1 MDDPRRTM
9 TDEEILRLKV
19 PFDKSILSAAEKERL
34 IKLMLENT
42 SAFSIRDEIGTCP
55 YFEVKL
61 KLRDDKPF
69 FVRPYNIREDQKPII
84 QKEMDRLEKLG
95 IIRKGLTRYSSPVLL
110 VKRKQQ
116 NLYRVVTDFTV
127 LNERLVRVNHAFPIV
142 RDCLEAIGAS
152 KCEVMSVLDL
162 RDAYHTL
169 PLAEE
174 SQKYCGLTPYY
185 GSPTYVYLRMGMG
198 MSCSPALWQQFVHI
212 IWEQL
217 PNKERYKIIMDD
229 ILIFS
234 TRQQHW
240 EDLENLFHVLIKFGL
255 KISPHKCQ
263 LFRDKLVYMGLE
275 FLIKDG
281 TAHYTAMRDKC
292 DAIRN
297 MKAPKSVKECR
308 TFCGMVNFLSTFC
321 KNLQQLLIPIYELT
335 KKHARFN
342 WTDKH
347 QKAFDEIKQLL
358 VKPPVLRMVSGNGF
372 FRLESDTSRTA
383 AGATLYQWQNN
394 EWVLVG
400 YHSKRL
406 PEAVRN
412 YGVTELELT
421 GLLANI
427 HGFEQKLSNNYFE
440 AIVDHK
446 AIDYL
451 IKSKHEPTST
461 RLVTLLDRLNRYTFD
476 LKYLEG
482 SKLKLSDALSRLYS
496 EEKHKI
502 SDVIPLNFLLHFTD
516 YQLHKE
522 SDHLANKLYAHKRT
536 KLSAKTRRNYDR
548 QAKHKPV
555 DRYEP
560 SKITKKAKTPAA
572 VAENNERQY
581 VAALQEIPIKSL
593 TRNKNPLKKL
603 ERIDKPLTIK
613 QDQQEKQ
620 VINTIREVPPEMY
633 TPAHLLIPPQDK
645 LSLFRKHIPKQQEI
659 DALLKNLRTRVL
671 HNLMVNLDTKDLI
684 ESYTK
689 SLRYRE
695 IYNYIADGR
704 LPGNAIT
711 QKKIAGEAANYVV
724 VNGLL
729 FKIAQHK
736 ESGKWTHYL
745 LLVIPEK
752 FEANVLNMY
761 HNSLLAMHQGPYR
774 TFLTM
779 RKQFYFPNMLPK
791 IQKYI
796 EACTLCQRTK
806 PKNTKQRPYYGRIPI
821 EYIPCENLAVDL
833 KKMPMGIIYHEFLL
847 IATCEKTNFVHAIP
861 MQNRQTETIANAL
874 LHRVCCLTGP
884 PTKLSIDQDAALTS
898 VVIKEMLT
906 SLECTMQIISPWNH
920 GSSKAERQIQ
930 TIGNMINKH
939 LTQKGASW
947 PLYAAVS
954 AYAMNTFAST
964 ALQGLS
970 PFELVF
976 ARKPRQLTSF
986 ELPKITSFP
995 VEYREFFRLLLD
1007 RAKMYRD
1014 MDLEWR
1020 TLQALELRDKNK
1032 TLTNIE
1038 TFQPNDLVYLLAP
1051 YSSSLQSKAQKFRQ
1065 DYIGPLAIDTKLDD
1079 THYLLK
1085 DVTGRT
1091 LPGDYHIN
1099 RIKRAKEVTPD
1110 GLADTYEQLRN
1121 QIGLPNDTCA
1131 LPLKSSAAQL
1141 RIK

>member
-1 MDDPRRTM
+1 
-9 TDEEILRLKV
+9 
-19 PFDKSILSAAEKERL
+19 
-34 IKLMLENT
+34 
-42 SAFSIRDEIGTCP
+42 
-55 YFEVKL
+55 
-61 KLRDDKPF
+61 
-69 FVRPYNIREDQKPII
+69 
-84 QKEMDRLEKLG
+84 
-95 IIRKGLTRYSSPVLL
+95 
-110 VKRKQQ
+110 
-116 NLYRVVTDFTV
+116 
-127 LNERLVRVNHAFPIV
+127 
-142 RDCLEAIGAS
+142 
-152 KCEVMSVLDL
+152 
-162 RDAYHTL
+162 
-169 PLAEE
+169 
-174 SQKYCGLTPYY
+174 
-185 GSPTYVYLRMGMG
+185 
-198 MSCSPALWQQFVHI
+198 
-212 IWEQL
+212 
-217 PNKERYKIIMDD
+217 
-229 ILIFS
+229 
-234 TRQQHW
+234 
-240 EDLENLFHVLIKFGL
+240 
-255 KISPHKCQ
+255 
-263 LFRDKLVYMGLE
+263 
-275 FLIKDG
+275 
-281 TAHYTAMRDKC
+281 
-292 DAIRN
+292 
-297 MKAPKSVKECR
+297 
-308 TFCGMVNFLSTFC
+308 
-321 KNLQQLLIPIYELT
+321 
-335 KKHARFN
+335 
-342 WTDKH
+342 
-347 QKAFDEIKQLL
+347 
-358 VKPPVLRMVSGNGF
+358 MVSGNGF

-406 PEAVRN
+406 PDAVRN

-427 HGFEQKLSNNYFE
+427 HGFEQKLNNNYFE

-482 SKLKLSDALSRLYS
+482 SKLKVSDALARLYS

-522 SDHLANKLYAHKRT
+522 SDHLADKLYAHKRT

-560 SKITKKAKTPAA
+560 PKITKKANTPAA
-572 VAENNERQY
+572 VAKINERQY

-593 TRNKNPLKKL
+593 TRNENPLKKL

-633 TPAHLLIPPQDK
+633 TPAHLPIPPQDK
-645 LSLFRKHIPKQQEI
+645 LSLFRKHIPKQQE
-659 DALLKNLRTRVL
+659 
-671 HNLMVNLDTKDLI
+671 
-684 ESYTK
+684 
-689 SLRYRE
+689 
-695 IYNYIADGR
+695 
-704 LPGNAIT
+704 
-711 QKKIAGEAANYVV
+711 
-724 VNGLL
+724 
-729 FKIAQHK
+729 
-736 ESGKWTHYL
+736 
-745 LLVIPEK
+745 
-752 FEANVLNMY
+752 
-761 HNSLLAMHQGPYR
+761 
-774 TFLTM
+774 
-779 RKQFYFPNMLPK
+779 
-791 IQKYI
+791 
-796 EACTLCQRTK
+796 
-806 PKNTKQRPYYGRIPI
+806 
-821 EYIPCENLAVDL
+821 
-833 KKMPMGIIYHEFLL
+833 
-847 IATCEKTNFVHAIP
+847 
-861 MQNRQTETIANAL
+861 
-874 LHRVCCLTGP
+874 
-884 PTKLSIDQDAALTS
+884 TKLSIDQDAALTS

-906 SLECTMQIISPWNH
+906 SLECTLQIISPWNH

-939 LTQKGASW
+939 LMQKGASW

-1014 MDLEWR
+1014 MDMEWR

>member
-1 MDDPRRTM
+1 
-9 TDEEILRLKV
+9 
-19 PFDKSILSAAEKERL
+19 
-34 IKLMLENT
+34 
-42 SAFSIRDEIGTCP
+42 
-55 YFEVKL
+55 
-61 KLRDDKPF
+61 
-69 FVRPYNIREDQKPII
+69 
-84 QKEMDRLEKLG
+84 
-95 IIRKGLTRYSSPVLL
+95 
-110 VKRKQQ
+110 
-116 NLYRVVTDFTV
+116 
-127 LNERLVRVNHAFPIV
+127 
-142 RDCLEAIGAS
+142 
-152 KCEVMSVLDL
+152 MSVLDL

-234 TRQQHW
+234 TKEQHW
-240 EDLENLFHVLIKFGL
+240 EDLANLFQVLTRFGL

-263 LFRDKLVYMGLE
+263 LFQDKLVYMGLE

-281 TAHYTAMRDKC
+281 TAHYTTMRDKC
-292 DAIRN
+292 DTIRN

-308 TFCGMVNFLSTFC
+308 IFCRMVNFLSTFC
-321 KNLQQLLIPIYELT
+321 KNLRQLLIPIYELT
-335 KKHARFN
+335 KKHALFV

-347 QKAFDEIKQLL
+347 QKAFEEIKQLL
-358 VKPPVLRMVSGNGF
+358 VKPHVLRMVSGNGF

-406 PEAVRN
+406 PDTVRN

-427 HGFEQKLSNNYFE
+427 HGFEQKLNNNYFE

-451 IKSKHEPTST
+451 IKSKHEPMST
-461 RLVTLLDRLNRYTFD
+461 RLVTLLDCLNRYTFD

-482 SKLKLSDALSRLYS
+482 SKLKVSDALSCLYS

-502 SDVIPLNFLLHFTD
+502 SDVIPLTL
-516 YQLHKE
+516 
-522 SDHLANKLYAHKRT
+522 
-536 KLSAKTRRNYDR
+536 
-548 QAKHKPV
+548 HKPV

-560 SKITKKAKTPAA
+560 PKITKKANKAAA
-572 VAENNERQY
+572 VAKVNERQY
-581 VAALQEIPIKSL
+581 VAALQEIPIKPL
-593 TRNKNPLKKL
+593 TRNENPLKKL

-659 DALLKNLRTRVL
+659 DALLKNLRKRVL

-689 SLRYRE
+689 SLRYRD
-695 IYNYIADGR
+695 IYNYITDGR

-711 QKKIAGEAANYVV
+711 QKKIAGETANYVI

-736 ESGKWTHYL
+736 ERGKWTHYL

-752 FEANVLNMY
+752 FEANILNMY

-821 EYIPCENLAVDL
+821 DYVPCENLAVDL
-833 KKMPMGIIYHEFLL
+833 KKMPMGILYYEFLL

-884 PTKLSIDQDAALTS
+884 PTKLSIDQDSALTS
-898 VVIKEMLT
+898 LVIKELLT

-939 LTQKGASW
+939 LAQKGAAW

-954 AYAMNTFAST
+954 AYAMNTFVST

-986 ELPKITSFP
+986 ELPKLSSFP

-1032 TLTNIE
+1032 MLTNIE
-1038 TFQPNDLVYLLAP
+1038 TFEPNDLVYLLAP
-1051 YSSSLQSKAQKFRQ
+1051 YSSSLQSSTQKFRQ
-1065 DYIGPLAIDTKLDD
+1065 DYIGPLAIDTKIDD

-1099 RIKRAKEVTPD
+1099 CIKRAKEVMPD
-1110 GLADTYEQLRN
+1110 GLADTYEQLRT
-1121 QIGLPNDTCA
+1121 QIGLPNDTCTNFQ
-1131 LPLKSSAAQL
+1131 KSSAAQL

>member
-1 MDDPRRTM
+1 
-9 TDEEILRLKV
+9 
-19 PFDKSILSAAEKERL
+19 
-34 IKLMLENT
+34 
-42 SAFSIRDEIGTCP
+42 
-55 YFEVKL
+55 
-61 KLRDDKPF
+61 
-69 FVRPYNIREDQKPII
+69 
-84 QKEMDRLEKLG
+84 
-95 IIRKGLTRYSSPVLL
+95 
-110 VKRKQQ
+110 
-116 NLYRVVTDFTV
+116 
-127 LNERLVRVNHAFPIV
+127 
-142 RDCLEAIGAS
+142 
-152 KCEVMSVLDL
+152 MSVLNL

-169 PLAEE
+169 PLAKE
-174 SQKYCGLTPYY
+174 SQKYCGLTLYY

-217 PNKERYKIIMDD
+217 PNKECYKIIMDD

-234 TRQQHW
+234 TKEQHW
-240 EDLENLFHVLIKFGL
+240 KDLANLFEVLICFGL

-263 LFRDKLVYMGLE
+263 LFQDKLVYMGLE

-308 TFCGMVNFLSTFC
+308 MFCGMVNFLLTFC
-321 KNLQQLLIPIYELT
+321 KNLRQLLIPIYELT
-335 KKHARFN
+335 KKHARFV

-347 QKAFDEIKQLL
+347 QKAFEEIKQLL

-406 PEAVRN
+406 PDAVCN
-412 YGVTELELT
+412 YRVTELELT

-427 HGFEQKLSNNYFE
+427 HGFEQKLNNNYFE

-451 IKSKHEPTST
+451 IKSKHKPTST

-482 SKLKLSDALSRLYS
+482 SKLKVSDALSRLYS

-516 YQLHKE
+516 YQLYKE
-522 SDHLANKLYAHKRT
+522 SDHLANKLYAHKRI

-560 SKITKKAKTPAA
+560 PKITKKTNKGAA
-572 VAENNERQY
+572 VAKINERQY
-581 VAALQEIPIKSL
+581 VAMLQEIPIKSL
-593 TRNKNPLKKL
+593 TRNENPLKKL

-620 VINTIREVPPEMY
+620 VINRIREVPPEMY

-659 DALLKNLRTRVL
+659 DALLKNLRKCVL
-671 HNLMVNLDTKDLI
+671 HNLMVNLDTNDLI

-689 SLRYRE
+689 SLRYRD
-695 IYNYIADGR
+695 IYNYIADGK

-711 QKKIAGEAANYVV
+711 QKKIVGEAANYVI

-752 FEANVLNMY
+752 FEANILNMY

-779 RKQFYFPNMLPK
+779 RKQFYFSNMLPK

-796 EACTLCQRTK
+796 EACTLCQHTK

-833 KKMPMGIIYHEFLL
+833 KKMPMGILYHGFLL
-847 IATCEKTNFVHAIP
+847 IATCEKMNFVHTIS
-861 MQNRQTETIANAL
+861 MQNRKTETIANAL
-874 LHRVCCLTGP
+874 LHQVSCLTGP
-884 PTKLSIDQDAALTS
+884 PTKLSIDQDSALTS
-898 VVIKEMLT
+898 QVIKELLT

-986 ELPKITSFP
+986 ELPKLTSFP

-1014 MDLEWR
+1014 MELEWC

-1032 TLTNIE
+1032 MLKNIE
-1038 TFQPNDLVYLLAP
+1038 TFEPNDLVYLLAP
-1051 YSSSLQSKAQKFRQ
+1051 YSSSLQSSVQKFRQ

-1085 DVTGRT
+1085 DVTGGT

-1121 QIGLPNDTCA
+1121 QIGLPNDASAT
-1131 LPLKSSAAQL
+1131 PQKSSTAQL

>member
-1 MDDPRRTM
+1 
-9 TDEEILRLKV
+9 
-19 PFDKSILSAAEKERL
+19 
-34 IKLMLENT
+34 
-42 SAFSIRDEIGTCP
+42 
-55 YFEVKL
+55 
-61 KLRDDKPF
+61 
-69 FVRPYNIREDQKPII
+69 
-84 QKEMDRLEKLG
+84 
-95 IIRKGLTRYSSPVLL
+95 
-110 VKRKQQ
+110 
-116 NLYRVVTDFTV
+116 
-127 LNERLVRVNHAFPIV
+127 
-142 RDCLEAIGAS
+142 
-152 KCEVMSVLDL
+152 MSVLDL

-169 PLAEE
+169 LLAGE

-234 TRQQHW
+234 TKEQHW
-240 EDLENLFHVLIKFGL
+240 EDLANLFEVLICFGL
-255 KISPHKCQ
+255 KISLHKCQ

-292 DAIRN
+292 DAIHN

-308 TFCGMVNFLSTFC
+308 TFCGIVNFLSTFC
-321 KNLQQLLIPIYELT
+321 KNLRQLLIPIYELT
-335 KKHARFN
+335 KKHARFV

-347 QKAFDEIKQLL
+347 QKTFEEIKQLL
-358 VKPPVLRMVSGNGF
+358 VKPPVLQMFSGNGF

-383 AGATLYQWQNN
+383 AAATLYQWQNN

-406 PEAVRN
+406 PDAVRN
-412 YGVTELELT
+412 YRVTELELT

-427 HGFEQKLSNNYFE
+427 HGFEQKLNNNYFE

-451 IKSKHEPTST
+451 IKSRHEPTST

-482 SKLKLSDALSRLYS
+482 SKLKVSDALSRLYS

-516 YQLHKE
+516 YHLHKE
-522 SDHLANKLYAHKRT
+522 SDHLANKLYTHKRT

-560 SKITKKAKTPAA
+560 PKITKKTNKAAA
-572 VAENNERQY
+572 VAKINERQY
-581 VAALQEIPIKSL
+581 VNALQEIPIKPL
-593 TRNKNPLKKL
+593 TRNENPLKKL

-613 QDQQEKQ
+613 QDQEEKQ
-620 VINTIREVPPEMY
+620 VVNTIREVLPEMY

-659 DALLKNLRTRVL
+659 DALLKNLRKWVL

-704 LPGNAIT
+704 LPGNVIT

-729 FKIAQHK
+729 
-736 ESGKWTHYL
+736 
-745 LLVIPEK
+745 
-752 FEANVLNMY
+752 
-761 HNSLLAMHQGPYR
+761 

-796 EACTLCQRTK
+796 EACTLCQCTK
-806 PKNTKQRPYYGRIPI
+806 PKNTKQRPYYSRIPI

-833 KKMPMGIIYHEFLL
+833 KKMPIGILYHEFLL

-874 LHRVCCLTGP
+874 LHWVCCLTGP
-884 PTKLSIDQDAALTS
+884 PTKLSIDQDSALTS
-898 VVIKEMLT
+898 QVIKELLT

-939 LTQKGASW
+939 LMQKGASW

-954 AYAMNTFAST
+954 AYAMNTFTST

-986 ELPKITSFP
+986 ELPKLTSFP

-1020 TLQALELRDKNK
+1020 TLQALELRDKNNM
-1032 TLTNIE
+1032 LTNIE
-1038 TFQPNDLVYLLAP
+1038 TFEPNDLVYLLAP
-1051 YSSSLQSKAQKFRQ
+1051 YSSSLQSFRN
-1065 DYIGPLAIDTKLDD
+1065 LDKI
-1079 THYLLK
+1079 T
-1085 DVTGRT
+1085 
-1091 LPGDYHIN
+1091 
-1099 RIKRAKEVTPD
+1099 
-1110 GLADTYEQLRN
+1110 
-1121 QIGLPNDTCA
+1121 
-1131 LPLKSSAAQL
+1131 
-1141 RIK
+1141 